1 LDRGIF
7 SVFFK
12 KKVNAMNQRPIS
24 LQRIT
29 NALIALVILVYFL
42 IVAKALLIPLAFGFL
57 FALVLLP
64 VCDFFER
71 FIPNRIIAIL
81 LTFIT
86 VLLPLLGIF
95 FFFGYEFIRLV
106 DSIPSIEVQLKKGIN
121 NIINWTQ
128 ENLDLGVE
136 ELTQWVQQN
145 LTTLIEAPLSFL
157 TNSLSSSTT
166 LIAGLVL
173 SALYTFFILWYRS
186 SFRNFFIY
194 QFGSSTREEADTL
207 LNDIQRVMQEYLS
220 GLGLVMLI
228 LGVLNSSGLWL
239 IGIKYAP
246 FWGFLGAFLAIIP
259 YIGTTLGG
267 ILPFLYALA
276 TTGTFWQPAAVV
288 LLYWG
293 VQQLEGNVITPKV
306 VGSSVQINP
315 LAAILALIAGG
326 LIWGIAGLILA
337 IPAMAALRVILSHID
352 YFKPI
357 SELLGEHLYSNHQIF
372 KEKYDSERFRVI
384 NFFRN
389 LGPAPEQNARE
400 EEE

>member
-1 LDRGIF
+1 
-7 SVFFK
+7 
-12 KKVNAMNQRPIS
+12 MNQRPIS

-42 IVAKALLIPLAFGFL
+42 IIAKALLIPLAFGLL

-71 FIPNRIIAIL
+71 FIPNRIIAII

-86 VLLPLLGIF
+86 VLLPLLGIL
-95 FFFGYEFIRLV
+95 FFFGYEFVRLV
-106 DSIPSIEVQLKKGIN
+106 RGIPSIEIQLKEGIN
-121 NIINWTQ
+121 NIIDWTQ
-128 ENLDLGVE
+128 ENLNLGVE
-136 ELTQWVQQN
+136 DLTQWIQQN
-145 LTTLIEAPLSFL
+145 LTTLIDAPLSFI

-173 SALYTFFILWYRS
+173 SALYTFFMLWYRT

-194 QFGSSTREEADTL
+194 QFGPSTRDEADTL
-207 LNDIQRVMQEYLS
+207 LSDIQRVMQEYLS

-228 LGVLNSSGLWL
+228 LGVLNSTGLWL

-246 FWGFLGAFLAIIP
+246 FWGFLAAFLAIIP

-288 LLYWG
+288 LLYFS

-315 LAAILALIAGG
+315 LAAIIALIIGG

-337 IPAMAALRVILSHID
+337 IPAIAALRVVLSHID
-352 YFKPI
+352 HFKPL
-357 SELLGEHLYSNHQIF
+357 SELLGEHLYSNPGIF
-372 KEKYDSERFRVI
+372 EEKYDNDRYRII
-384 NFFRN
+384 NFFRK
-389 LGPAPEQNARE
+389 LGPVPNEKE
-400 EEE
+400 EEKAFTGPEATGSGQKKEESG